1 MDQIHDSVAWYQKKV
16 RIKIQFCLPL
26 IVKLNIDLNLLPSI
40 FVHVDRPVLE
50 IQILINWSKSNS

>member
-16 RIKIQFCLPL
+16 RIKIQFFLPL

-40 FVHVDRPVLE
+40 FVDRPVLE
-50 IQILINWSKSNS
+50 IKILINWSKSNS